1 MVKGLGMRKLH
12 RMNRAAQALNDHRQE
27 ILSLAERY
35 QLTGVKVFGSV
46 ARGSDD
52 DASDLDLLVDAPEGV
67 SLLSHGGFLMD
78 VRDLL
83 GVPVDVT
90 TVKMLKPRIRD
101 RVLREAVML

>member
-1 MVKGLGMRKLH
+1 MERGQGVRKLH
-12 RMNRAAQALNDHRQE
+12 RMNRVAQALNDHRQE

-35 QLTGVKVFGSV
+35 QLTDVKVFGSV

-52 DASDLDLLVDAPEGV
+52 ESSDLDLLVDAPESV
-67 SLLSHGGFLMD
+67 SLLALGGFLMD
-78 VRDLL
+78 LRDLL

-101 RVLREAVML
+101 RVMSEAVLL